1 VAESPADDG
10 DWAAEVAAWL
20 AETSTCTRCSEPLVR
35 FEALIG
41 AWLTAG
47 PVEPPR
53 VRGLCP
59 GGETHTAGDV
69 KRDSRFTNPEDAAT
83 AAREENGNAPH

>member
-1 VAESPADDG
+1 MTATG
-10 DWAAEVAAWL
+10 
-20 AETSTCTRCSEPLVR
+20 TCTRCSEPLVR

-59 GGETHTAGDV
+59 GGETHTAGKVQSDP
-69 KRDSRFTNPEDAAT
+69 RFANPDDAAT